1 MINELYDGCVQFR
14 RRWTGDVGEFSLV
27 DEAATDKLMQEAAQR
42 IEMLE
47 LALRRIALCDWPGP
61 LPLKLSRADWLQ
73 EIAKEA
79 LK

>member
-1 MINELYDGCVQFR
+1 MTWREKCR
-14 RRWTGDVGEFSLV
+14 RDPDLAESIIETLKQDLE
-27 DEAATDKLMQEAAQR
+27 DAEKR

-47 LALRRIALCDWPGP
+47 LALRRIAICDWPGP

-79 LK
+79 LR

>member
-1 MINELYDGCVQFR
+1 MTWKEKYR
-14 RRWTGDVGEFSLV
+14 RDPDLAESIIETLKQDLE
-27 DEAATDKLMQEAAQR
+27 DAEKR

>member
-1 MINELYDGCVQFR
+1 MTWREKWR
-14 RRWTGDVGEFSLV
+14 RDPDLAESIITALRQDLKDAE
-27 DEAATDKLMQEAAQR
+27 KR
-42 IEMLE
+42 IEMLQF
-47 LALRRIALCDWPGP
+47 ALERIALCDWPGP

>member
-1 MINELYDGCVQFR
+1 MG
-14 RRWTGDVGEFSLV
+14 GGEMSSIVEKMSSGL
-27 DEAATDKLMQEAAQR
+27 DIAATEIMLLRECLEFQQQESRKFREA
-42 IEMLE
+42 LE
-47 LALRRIALCDWPGP
+47 RIALCDWPGP

>member
-1 MINELYDGCVQFR
+1 MTWKEKYR
-14 RRWTGDVGEFSLV
+14 RDPDLAESII
-27 DEAATDKLMQEAAQR
+27 EALKQDLEDAEKR

>member
-1 MINELYDGCVQFR
+1 MTWSEKYR
-14 RRWTGDVGEFSLV
+14 RDPDLAESIIETLRQDLE
-27 DEAATDKLMQEAAQR
+27 EAEKR
-42 IEMLE
+42 IETLE

-73 EIAKEA
+73 EIAKET

>member
-1 MINELYDGCVQFR
+1 MTWREKWKRDPDLAESIIETLKQDLE
-14 RRWTGDVGEFSLV
+14 DAE
-27 DEAATDKLMQEAAQR
+27 KR

-47 LALRRIALCDWPGP
+47 LALRRIALCDLPGP